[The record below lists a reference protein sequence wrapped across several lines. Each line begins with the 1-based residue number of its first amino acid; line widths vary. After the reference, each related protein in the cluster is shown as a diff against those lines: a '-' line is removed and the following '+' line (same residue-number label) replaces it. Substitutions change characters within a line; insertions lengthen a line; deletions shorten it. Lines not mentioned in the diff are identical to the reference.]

1 VVGGWWL
8 VVGKNGLKAINNRLP
23 TSDHRQ
29 LTTGHQSPTT
39 NHQPPDAM
47 NIGITVFPTYG
58 GSGIVGSELGR
69 ELAERGHIVHFI
81 SYALPTR
88 LCELS
93 ERMRFHQVDL
103 FDYPLFEF
111 PPYDLA
117 LASKIVEVAE
127 SEKLDVLHMH
137 YAIPHATAGFLARE
151 MYKSTRYLPF
161 VTTLHG
167 TDITLVGSRKSFL
180 PITRFSIAQSDALTA
195 ISQYL
200 AEQTCLTFDNCA
212 VEVIP
217 NFINANEYVRRDNE
231 QLRRELAPNGE
242 KLLIHVSNFRP
253 VKRINDCIHT
263 LAQLRGRA
271 RARLVMCGDGP
282 EREGAEKLAREYGIY
297 DDVIFA
303 GQVQNIADY
312 LSVSD
317 VLLMPSETESFGLAA
332 LESMAC
338 ETPVIATRVGGLP
351 EVVLDGET
359 GYLVG
364 VGDTRAMTER
374 AVEILSDDDK
384 RRKMG
389 ARGRAWA
396 VERFN
401 TETVIPQY
409 EKLYERVIDWAGRN
423 GRRG

>member
-1 VVGGWWL
+1 
-8 VVGKNGLKAINNRLP
+8 
-23 TSDHRQ
+23 
-29 LTTGHQSPTT
+29 
-39 NHQPPDAM
+39 M

-69 ELAERGHIVHFI
+69 ELAERGHNVHFI

-88 LCELS
+88 LCSLN
-93 ERMRFHQVDL
+93 ERLRFHQVDL

-127 SEKLDVLHMH
+127 SERLDVLHMH

-151 MYKSTRYLPF
+151 MYKSKRYLPF

-200 AEQTCLTFDNCA
+200 ADETCRVFGNCA

-217 NFINANEYVRRDNE
+217 NFINANEYRRRENKE
-231 QLRRELAPNGE
+231 LRRKLAPNGE
-242 KLLIHVSNFRP
+242 NLLIHVSNFRP

-263 LAQLRGRA
+263 LALLRGRV
-271 RARLVMCGDGP
+271 RARLVMCGEGP
-282 EREGAEKLAREYGIY
+282 EREGAAELARDYGVA

-303 GQVQNIADY
+303 GQVPNIAEY
-312 LSVSD
+312 LSASD
-317 VLLMPSETESFGLAA
+317 LLLMPSETESFGLAA
-332 LESMAC
+332 LEAMAC
-338 ETPVIATRVGGLP
+338 ETPVISTRTGGLP
-351 EVVLDGET
+351 EVVLDGEA
-359 GYLVG
+359 GYLVA
-364 VGDTRAMTER
+364 VGDTRAMADR
-374 AVEILSDDDK
+374 AAEILAGDN
-384 RRKMG
+384 RRRMG

-396 VERFN
+396 IERFN

-409 EKLYERVIDWAGRN
+409 ERLYERVIDWAKSEKRS
-423 GRRG
+423 RRTE

>member
-1 VVGGWWL
+1 
-8 VVGKNGLKAINNRLP
+8 
-23 TSDHRQ
+23 
-29 LTTGHQSPTT
+29 
-39 NHQPPDAM
+39 M

-69 ELAERGHIVHFI
+69 ELSERGHNVHFI

-88 LCELS
+88 LCSLN
-93 ERMRFHQVDL
+93 ERLQFHQVDL

-127 SEKLDVLHMH
+127 NERLDVLHMH
-137 YAIPHATAGFLARE
+137 YAIPHATAAFLARE
-151 MYKSTRYLPF
+151 MYKSNRYLPF

-200 AEQTCLTFDNCA
+200 ADETCRAFGNCA

-217 NFINANEYVRRDNE
+217 NFINANEYRRRENKE
-231 QLRRELAPNGE
+231 LRRKLAPNDE

-253 VKRINDCIHT
+253 LKRINDCIHT
-263 LAQLRGRA
+263 LAQLRGRM

-282 EREGAEKLAREYGIY
+282 EREGAAQLARDYGIA

-303 GQVQNIADY
+303 GQVPNIADY
-312 LSVSD
+312 LSASD
-317 VLLMPSETESFGLAA
+317 LLLMPSETESFGLAA
-332 LESMAC
+332 LEAMAC

-351 EVVLDGET
+351 EVVSDGET

-364 VGDTRAMTER
+364 VGDTRAMADR
-374 AVEILSDDDK
+374 AVKILTGEN
-384 RRKMG
+384 RRRMG

-409 EKLYERVIDWAGRN
+409 ERLYERVIDWAKST
-423 GRRG
+423 

>member
-1 VVGGWWL
+1 
-8 VVGKNGLKAINNRLP
+8 
-23 TSDHRQ
+23 
-29 LTTGHQSPTT
+29 
-39 NHQPPDAM
+39 M

-69 ELAERGHIVHFI
+69 ELSERGHHVHFI

-88 LCELS
+88 LCRLN
-93 ERMRFHQVDL
+93 ERLRFHQVDL

-117 LASKIVEVAE
+117 LASKIVEIAE

-151 MYKSTRYLPF
+151 MYKATRYLPF

-167 TDITLVGSRKSFL
+167 TDITLVGSRQSFL

-195 ISQYL
+195 ISRYL
-200 AEQTCLTFDNCA
+200 ADETCRTFGNCA

-217 NFINANEYVRRDNE
+217 NFINAKEYS
-231 QLRRELAPNGE
+231 RRENRELRHSLAPNGE

-253 VKRINDCIHT
+253 VKRINDCVHT
-263 LAQLRGRA
+263 LARLRGRV

-282 EREGAEKLAREYGIY
+282 EREGAAALAHDYGVA
-297 DDVIFA
+297 DDVVFA
-303 GQVQNIADY
+303 GQVPNIADY

-317 VLLMPSETESFGLAA
+317 LLLMPSENESFGLAA
-332 LESMAC
+332 LEAMAC
-338 ETPVIATRVGGLP
+338 ETPVISTRVGGLP

-359 GYLVG
+359 GYLVE
-364 VGDTRAMTER
+364 VGDTRAMAER
-374 AVEILSDDDK
+374 AVEILSDEN
-384 RRKMG
+384 RRRMG
-389 ARGRAWA
+389 VRGRAWA
-396 VERFN
+396 VEQFN
-401 TETVIPQY
+401 TEIVIPQY
-409 EKLYERVIDWAGRN
+409 ERLYERVIDWAKSKQAQK
-423 GRRG
+423 